1 MTGPA
6 TRPDQAASAL
16 AIQADA
22 LLSAAAFIEQA
33 GMTGLTIAVAD
44 DQITILVSRTLTPAA
59 RITAVTALAAAIGA
73 PAPVCTT
80 IGTWT
85 QISTH
90 GTIGGHP
97 AQISAT
103 IDPEGPAA

>member
-6 TRPDQAASAL
+6 QAAGAL
-16 AIQADA
+16 ATQADA

-33 GMTGLTIAVAD
+33 GTTGLTIAVAD
-44 DQITILVSRTLTPAA
+44 DGITIVVPSTVPLAA
-59 RITAVTALAAAIGA
+59 RITTVTALAATIGA

-85 QISTH
+85 QVSTT

-97 AQISAT
+97 ARVWAS
-103 IDPEGPAA
+103 IDPQDTAA

>member
-6 TRPDQAASAL
+6 ASPLAA
-16 AIQADA
+16 QADA
-22 LLSAAAFIEQA
+22 LLSAAAFLEQA

-44 DQITILVSRTLTPAA
+44 DGITILVPRTLAPAA

-85 QISTH
+85 QISAT

-97 AQISAT
+97 ACVSAS
-103 IDPEGPAA
+103 IDPQDTPA

>member
-1 MTGPA
+1 MTGTA
-6 TRPDQAASAL
+6 SAHGQAAAAL
-16 AIQADA
+16 AAQASA

-44 DQITILVSRTLTPAA
+44 DQITILVPRTPGPAA
-59 RITAVTALAAAIGA
+59 SITAVTALAAAIGA

-80 IGTWT
+80 IGSWT
-85 QISTH
+85 QISTT

-97 AQISAT
+97 ARVCASIE
-103 IDPEGPAA
+103 PEDTAA

>member
-1 MTGPA
+1 VTGSA
-6 TRPDQAASAL
+6 SSPDQAASTL

-33 GMTGLTIAVAD
+33 GMTGLTIAAGD
-44 DQITILVSRTLTPAA
+44 DGITILVPRTLTPAA

-80 IGTWT
+80 IGAWAH
-85 QISTH
+85 ISTL
-90 GTIGGHP
+90 GTISGHQ
-97 AQISAT
+97 ARVSAS
-103 IDPEGPAA
+103 IEPEETAA

>member
-6 TRPDQAASAL
+6 PRPGQAAGTL
-16 AIQADA
+16 AAQADA
-22 LLSAAAFIEQA
+22 LLSAAAFLEQA

-44 DQITILVSRTLTPAA
+44 DGITILVPRTLPPAA
-59 RITAVTALAAAIGA
+59 RITTVTALAAAIGA

-85 QISTH
+85 QVSTT
-90 GTIGGHP
+90 GTIGAHP
-97 AQISAT
+97 ARVCAS
-103 IDPEGPAA
+103 IDPQDTAA

>member
-6 TRPDQAASAL
+6 APGQAASTL

-33 GMTGLTIAVAD
+33 GMTGLTIAVSG
-44 DQITILVSRTLTPAA
+44 DQITILVPRTLTPAA
-59 RITAVTALAAAIGA
+59 RITAVTSLAAAIGA

-85 QISTH
+85 QVSTD
-90 GTIGGHP
+90 GTISGHP
-97 AQISAT
+97 ARISAS
-103 IDPEGPAA
+103 IDPEEPAA